1 MSFQILLNVIIAFL
15 WMFFQRGW
23 DMLSFAKG
31 YLIGIIILFLLRRF
45 FPTRFYLAR
54 LVAIISL
61 LLLFLVELVKANYG
75 VLKEVIRPTLKIQ
88 PGIFALP
95 VEVKKD
101 WEIMLLANLIT
112 LTPGT
117 LVVDISDDNDV
128 LYVHSM
134 HIDDVDDLIND
145 IKNSFEKAIMEVSR

>member
-1 MSFQILLNVIIAFL
+1 
-15 WMFFQRGW
+15 MFFQRGW

-45 FPTRFYLAR
+45 FPTRFYLSR

>member
-54 LVAIISL
+54 LIAIISL